1 MRKQQGQLLI
11 VVAIVISI
19 ALLLLAVAVD
29 GGRLFLERS
38 RIARAAQSAA
48 DAGVG
53 VAAEKMVDLAEER
66 RAEAIE
72 ESEGAFDE
80 IRREWEE
87 ACLGGIAEGEPTP
100 EPNPEINCNEEP
112 EAEPFEPCEPE
123 PQCWL
128 EDEDWTTLDGAG
140 VRSEVEKEALE
151 YATANG
157 YDLRDSSILKLEVEY
172 LVDRP
177 EESLQVQVTIRRRT
191 TILLIGLLGGSF
203 VNLEADGLSKLL
215 N

>member
-1 MRKQQGQLLI
+1 MKYQKGQLLI

-19 ALLLLAVAVD
+19 AMLLLAVAVD

-38 RIARAAQSAA
+38 RIARAGQSAA

-53 VAAEKMVDLAEER
+53 VAAEEMVDLAEER
-66 RAEAIE
+66 RAEAITEFE
-72 ESEGAFDE
+72 EAVEEA
-80 IRREWEE
+80 RRVWEE
-87 ACLGGIAEGEPTP
+87 ACLGEALP
-100 EPNPEINCNEEP
+100 EPPPEIDCDEEFDP
-112 EAEPFEPCEPE
+112 EPFEPCEPE

-128 EDEDWTTLDGAG
+128 EAEDWATLDSEG
-140 VRSEVEKEALE
+140 VRSQVVQEALE
-151 YATANG
+151 YARANG
-157 YDLRDSSILKLEVEY
+157 YDLSDSSILSLDVEY
-172 LVDRP
+172 VVDQP

>member
-1 MRKQQGQLLI
+1 MKHQQGQLLI

-19 ALLLLAVAVD
+19 AMLLLAVAVD

-53 VAAEKMVDLAEER
+53 IAAERMVGLAEER
-66 RAEAIE
+66 RAEAIAEYE
-72 ESEGAFDE
+72 EAVEEA
-80 IRREWEE
+80 RREWEE
-87 ACLGGIAEGEPTP
+87 ACLGETLP
-100 EPNPEINCNEEP
+100 EPPPEINCDEEP
-112 EAEPFEPCEPE
+112 DPAPFEPCEPE

-128 EDEDWTTLDGAG
+128 EEDDWKTLDTEG
-140 VRSEVEKEALE
+140 VRSEVKQEALE
-151 YATANG
+151 YARANG
-157 YDLRDSSILKLEVEY
+157 YDLSDSSVLNLEVEY
-172 LVDRP
+172 LVDKP

-191 TILLIGLLGGSF
+191 TILLVGLLGGSF

-215 N
+215 K

>member
-1 MRKQQGQLLI
+1 MRNQQGQLLI

-19 ALLLLAVAVD
+19 AMLLLAVAVD

-53 VAAEKMVDLAEER
+53 VAAEKLVELAEER

-72 ESEGAFDE
+72 GNEEANE
-80 IRREWEE
+80 EARREWEE
-87 ACLGGIAEGEPTP
+87 ACQGEELP
-100 EPNPEINCNEEP
+100 EPPPEINCQEEP
-112 EAEPFEPCEPE
+112 EPEAFESCEPE

-128 EDEDWTTLDGAG
+128 EEDDWVTLDSEG
-140 VRSEVEKEALE
+140 VRSQVEQEALA

-157 YDLRDSSILKLEVEY
+157 YDQSDSSILKLEVEY
-172 LVDRP
+172 LVDQP
-177 EESLQVQVTIRRRT
+177 EESLQVQVTIRRKT